1 LPTGETLNIC
11 GTMDRV
17 DVNED
22 GNLAMVIDY
31 KLEGQQRWIEV
42 DNGGSLQM
50 PLYAMA
56 LKELF
61 GIANIIPAYDSLSRG
76 ARDRLLSL
84 EIPAPQRA
92 QFARPLAG
100 EDSRSIKTM
109 GIPQFNQWLLFTKK
123 TVARLAMQLKQAQ
136 ITPRPGDHC
145 NHCSY
150 GDLCRVD
157 RFGRHDGE
165 PLNATPF
172 D

>member
-1 LPTGETLNIC
+1 
-11 GTMDRV
+11 
-17 DVNED
+17 
-22 GNLAMVIDY
+22 
-31 KLEGQQRWIEV
+31 
-42 DNGGSLQM
+42 
-50 PLYAMA
+50 
-56 LKELF
+56 
-61 GIANIIPAYDSLSRG
+61 
-76 ARDRLLSL
+76 
-84 EIPAPQRA
+84 
-92 QFARPLAG
+92 
-100 EDSRSIKTM
+100 M
-109 GIPQFNQWLLFTKK
+109 GIPQFNQWLLSTKK